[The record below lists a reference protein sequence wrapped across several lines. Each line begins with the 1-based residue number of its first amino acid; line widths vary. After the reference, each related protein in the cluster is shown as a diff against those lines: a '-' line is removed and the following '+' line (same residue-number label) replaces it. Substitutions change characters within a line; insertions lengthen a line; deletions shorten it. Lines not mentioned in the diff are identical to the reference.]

1 MLCKTCKH
9 DIGRE
14 HNGTGCKHTGCNC
27 KLNQTEAAKP
37 AAANE
42 GAQPI
47 VVGGGSG
54 GGRTADG
61 GQHKRNRGAHAFW
74 IIVSILLV
82 LALYIAY
89 AEARTNQI
97 VFSNIVSQNVTT
109 IESPQNITTTVVS
122 GPPEQSPTIP
132 TYILIWGFIG
142 SAVYALK
149 TSTLKIRSGK
159 FENRN
164 IPHLTI
170 RLFIGPAI
178 AVVIFFILITGG
190 FFGLTIDL
198 TKVRPLQL
206 LPYVYAA
213 IAFLS
218 GYFVN
223 DIISVLSS
231 IVTALFRFKSQ
242 NEDTI

>member
-1 MLCKTCKH
+1 
-9 DIGRE
+9 
-14 HNGTGCKHTGCNC
+14 
-27 KLNQTEAAKP
+27 
-37 AAANE
+37 
-42 GAQPI
+42 
-47 VVGGGSG
+47 
-54 GGRTADG
+54 
-61 GQHKRNRGAHAFW
+61 
-74 IIVSILLV
+74 LLV
-82 LALYIAY
+82 MALYIAY
-89 AEARTNQI
+89 VEARTNQEAFSRI
-97 VFSNIVSQNVTT
+97 VNQNVTT
-109 IESPQNITTTVVS
+109 IESPQNTTTTVVS
-122 GPPEQSPTIP
+122 GPSERGPSIP

-149 TSTLKIRSGK
+149 ASTLKIRSGK

-178 AVVIFFILITGG
+178 AVVIFFIIVTGG

-198 TKVRPLQL
+198 TKVRPPTL

-242 NEDTI
+242 NDDVN